1 MTSLSN
7 RIDMLHLVKTLQAWE
22 HESFIA
28 TLGEELNQL
37 DPDQLP
43 LQQCLS
49 QGSHVLQDEA
59 YRIML
64 IKQSANSQSIRLTIG
79 IFFSSVI
86 AGCSC
91 ADDPTPMDTFSE
103 YGELLITIDRQT
115 ARAKI
120 TAIEN

>member
-1 MTSLSN
+1 
-7 RIDMLHLVKTLQAWE
+7 MLHLVNTLQAWE
-22 HESFIA
+22 HESFID

-37 DPDQLP
+37 DPDHLP

-49 QGSHVLQDEA
+49 QGSHVLQDED
-59 YRIML
+59 YKIML
-64 IKQSANSQSIRLTIG
+64 LNQSANSQSIRLTIG

-91 ADDPTPMDTFSE
+91 ADDPTPLDTCSE

-115 ARAKI
+115 AVAQI
-120 TAIEN
+120 TAIQN